1 MSGYWKSTPLTS
13 LLEKSNDSLS
23 PMIIC
28 KPSPSGPRVLEGKE
42 KVTPQK
48 CVQYC
53 HKVYS
58 STSFEL
64 SGCCLIFMVDADLHL
79 HWQSIID
86 MWSCSLIV
94 QAKEVLKSTVVGSS
108 D

>member
-1 MSGYWKSTPLTS
+1 
-13 LLEKSNDSLS
+13 
-23 PMIIC
+23 MIIC

-79 HWQSIID
+79 H
-86 MWSCSLIV
+86 
-94 QAKEVLKSTVVGSS
+94 
-108 D
+108 